1 MYATPSATPTPP
13 NYAQT
18 PARTPSRRP
27 ASIGELAERA
37 LDNLWDDRK
46 ELKFYLRQAE
56 QYRKDGKTFAAHGD
70 HENAFVSFARAATL
84 VLDKLPTHRDYRT
97 MLSDKHRH
105 NLGLVR
111 GSLGPR
117 RGAPVRTCLLIGYC
131 RTDRTSWTAS
141 ASSSRSSSS
150 ATNDGCKRTR
160 RRQKTPTVRQM
171 RAHKG
176 FHLPAS
182 ARHVKP

>member
-111 GSLGPR
+111 RSSGPCA
-117 RGAPVRTCLLIGYC
+117 GLLCEPGLLIGDC
-131 RTDRTSWTAS
+131 RTDRTSSTA
-141 ASSSRSSSS
+141 
-150 ATNDGCKRTR
+150 
-160 RRQKTPTVRQM
+160 
-171 RAHKG
+171 
-176 FHLPAS
+176 
-182 ARHVKP
+182 